1 MSWLVPPEDLTPD
14 QWRAI
19 EMPVNEHRV
28 ILGAPG
34 SGKTL
39 ALLYRARHLCR
50 EHGISSD
57 RFRIFVFT
65 NVLKQYIQSGIRDLG
80 LREDCTLTLDD
91 WCKSYYQARIGGR
104 VPWDDEHRCPDFDA
118 IRKAVLT
125 AQSGR
130 PPVYEFVLVDEGQD
144 LDRECFELLKKVGKH
159 ITVCVD
165 QKQQIYDRGST
176 EEEIVKTLGLRRSNV
191 TLLDAFRCCP
201 YIVRLAASFIPDDA
215 ERAAFLNQGR
225 TAQTELQTPLLYTAL
240 DFEDEKN
247 RLIEI
252 IRERQVVDRSISILF
267 HLRRQVHGFAQ
278 GLRAAGLEVETW
290 DRKNGRALDFGSG
303 IPKILTLHSAKG
315 LTFDTVI
322 MPRLVQ
328 GSFPHV
334 SDVRREKL
342 LFVGITRATKWVYL
356 STVDGDAISELDRLG
371 ELSVAADKPVTVQS
385 WSDVQSPQPDGN
397 SARRE
402 DAGSPKDPLDLL

>member
-1 MSWLVPPEDLTPD
+1 MSWLVPPGDLTRD

-19 EMPVNEHRV
+19 EMPMNEHRV

-50 EHGISSD
+50 ENGISPD

-80 LREDCTLTLDD
+80 LREDCVLTLDD
-91 WCKSYYQARIGGR
+91 WCTRYYQEEISQRL
-104 VPWDDEHRCPDFDA
+104 PWGSDNGHRRPDFDA
-118 IRKAVLT
+118 IRTAVR
-125 AQSGR
+125 AHSGKT
-130 PPVYEFVLVDEGQD
+130 PFYEFVLVDEGQD
-144 LDRECFELLKKVGKH
+144 LDRECFELFKGIGKH
-159 ITVCVD
+159 VTVCVD
-165 QKQQIYDRGST
+165 QKQQIYDRGAT
-176 EEEIVKTLGLRRSNV
+176 EEEIVRTLGLRHSNV

-201 YIVRLAASFIPDDA
+201 YIIQCAAEFIPDGA

-225 TAQTELQTPLLYTAL
+225 TAQTERQTPLLYMAR
-240 DFEDEKN
+240 DFDDEKK

-252 IRERQVVDRSISILF
+252 IRERQVVDRSIAILF

-278 GLRAAGLEVETW
+278 GLRDEGLEVETW
-290 DRKNGRALDFGSG
+290 DRRNSRVLDFSSG

-328 GSFPHV
+328 ASFPRV
-334 SDVRREKL
+334 SDMRRERL

-356 STVDGDAISELDRLG
+356 STVEGNGISELDKLVK
-371 ELSVAADKPVTVQS
+371 LSALPDAPITIQS
-385 WSDVQSPQPDGN
+385 WRES
-397 SARRE
+397 RRE
-402 DAGSPKDPLDLL
+402 DGTVPPRDPLDLL

>member
-19 EMPVNEHRV
+19 EMPMNEHRV

-50 EHGISSD
+50 EHSISHD

-80 LREDCTLTLDD
+80 LSEDCTLTLDH
-91 WCKSYYQARIGGR
+91 WCKSYYQAQIGGP
-104 VPWDDEHRCPDFDA
+104 VPWDDKHHQADYGA
-118 IRKAVLT
+118 IRRAVLA

-144 LDRECFELLKKVGKH
+144 LDRESFELLKKVGKH

-176 EEEIVKTLGLRRSNV
+176 EAEIVRTLSLRRANV

-201 YIVRLAASFIPDDA
+201 YIVQVAAAFVPNDA

-225 TAQTELQTPLLYTAL
+225 TAQSELQTPLLYMAR
-240 DFEDEKN
+240 DFDDEKK

-252 IRERQVVDRSISILF
+252 VRERQVVDERIAILF
-267 HLRRQVHGFAQ
+267 PLNNQVNGFATELRRN
-278 GLRAAGLEVETW
+278 GLEVETR
-290 DRKNGRALDFGSG
+290 DGGVLDFSSG
-303 IPKILTLHSAKG
+303 VPKVLTVYSAKG

-322 MPRLVQ
+322 MPRLRPA
-328 GSFPHV
+328 SFPLLMPK
-334 SDVRREKL
+334 SGREKL

-356 STVDGDAISELDRLG
+356 SAEDGRAIGELDRLRA
-371 ELSVAADKPVTVQS
+371 LALLPNAPITIQS
-385 WSDVQSPQPDGN
+385 WRDSRG
-397 SARRE
+397 E
-402 DAGSPKDPLDLL
+402 DATVPPRDPLDLL

>member
-19 EMPVNEHRV
+19 EMPMNEHRV

-50 EHGISSD
+50 EHRISHD

-65 NVLKQYIQSGIRDLG
+65 NVLKQYIRSGIRDLG
-80 LREDCTLTLDD
+80 LSEDCTLTLDD
-91 WCKSYYQARIGGR
+91 WCKSYYQAQIRGR
-104 VPWDDEHRCPDFDA
+104 VPWDEDHRRPDFEA
-118 IRKAVLT
+118 IRQAVLA

-130 PPVYEFVLVDEGQD
+130 PPVYEFILVDEGQD

-176 EEEIVKTLGLRRSNV
+176 EEEIVRTLSLKRGNV
-191 TLLDAFRCCP
+191 TLLDAYRCCP
-201 YIVRLAASFIPDDA
+201 YIVQVAAAFVPDDA

-225 TAQTELQTPLLYTAL
+225 TAQTELQTPLLYMART
-240 DFEDEKN
+240 FEDEKR

-252 IRERQVVDRSISILF
+252 IRERQVVDRNIAILF
-267 HLRRQVHGFAQ
+267 PLNKQVYGFAQ
-278 GLRAAGLEVETW
+278 GLRDEGLEVETW

-303 IPKILTLHSAKG
+303 VPKILTLHSAKG

-328 GSFPHV
+328 ASFPLV
-334 SDVRREKL
+334 SDIRREKL

-356 STVDGDAISELDRLG
+356 STVEGNGISELNKLVK
-371 ELSVAADKPVTVQS
+371 LSALPDAPITIQS
-385 WSDVQSPQPDGN
+385 WRDSRG
-397 SARRE
+397 E
-402 DAGSPKDPLDLL
+402 DATVPPRDPLDLL